1 MSCSLIS
8 SRPSPHLP
16 QSSRLRF
23 IHDVDANSPIH
34 SAADRGTNVLTLR
47 RPDEAGEPQP
57 TVPGAMQQPYQNA
70 LFGKFCTEYI
80 IC

>member
-1 MSCSLIS
+1 MPCSLIS

-23 IHDVDANSPIH
+23 ILDVDANSPIH
-34 SAADRGTNVLTLR
+34 SASDRGTNVLTPR

-57 TVPGAMQQPYQNA
+57 TVPGAMQQPDQNA
-70 LFGKFCTEYI
+70 LFGEFCTEYI